1 MYKFNKNSEYL
12 FFKILN
18 SEGSKYNLF
27 IDYIKEISSITLKD
41 SGNILINI
49 KNKKILPLYITYIR
63 QNVWKIK
70 YISMTGFIFIN
81 YKKNNN
87 IEKKYLFYKKI
98 FIYKKNGGIIPGLLI
113 PSKKNLIKIDIGT
126 NSLKETCSLGVNL
139 DDQVSLQDEVSVFNK
154 KYLLSNEISSK
165 IGLFFLWEIIN
176 YKQDINFLILKSQIT
191 KIFII
196 NYFVNITFLINNKVK
211 IIDFFINQK
220 IYKKLMLYCK
230 KNLINIKVL
239 KKMYHYIITFKVKYL
254 KTPIEMILK
263 SEIEKI
269 MNLIIKLINLA

>member
-49 KNKKILPLYITYIR
+49 KNKKIIPLYITYIR
-63 QNVWKIK
+63 KNVWKIK

-87 IEKKYLFYKKI
+87 IETKYLFYKKI

-113 PSKKNLIKIDIGT
+113 PSKKNLLKIDIGT

-176 YKQDINFLILKSQIT
+176 YKNKQDINFLILKSQIP
-191 KIFII
+191 KIFLI

-230 KNLINIKVL
+230 NKLINIQVL
-239 KKMYHYIITFKVKYL
+239 KKMAHYIINFKVKYL

-269 MNLIIKLINLA
+269 INLIINLA